1 MKILINLLLLLIGCG
16 FLVWAINSVDI
27 EKTLELLIHI
37 KFGFLAL
44 LFLYSLI
51 TWLDNLSWKYNFP
64 VDIAKSFTNQKL
76 WVVRLIGD
84 AYNTITPLGTMGGEP
99 VKAYLL
105 KENYGISLKQTISSL
120 VINRTTFLTALIL
133 FCIPGIFFILNST
146 DIPSDFKNASLLG
159 LASFTII
166 IFLFFIFQI
175 TGALG
180 KICQWL
186 ISKTRKPVFKI
197 FLENLIQLNKLFSVY
212 YQNSP
217 KRIFISIFYALSG
230 WVLGVGEVY
239 LIFYFLGFSPSI
251 RDIWIIESMA
261 QLVRAGSFFI
271 PFSIGVLE
279 GGFVIIFSSL
289 GYSSSLG
296 LAVAIISRIKQ
307 LTWVAFGLSVGWFMS
322 FKTTKIKSDSTKIEK
337 NC

>member
-1 MKILINLLLLLIGCG
+1 MKKLINLILFIIGCG
-16 FLVWAINSVDI
+16 FLVWTINSVDI
-27 EKTLELLIHI
+27 EKTFELLIHI

-44 LFLYSLI
+44 LLLYTLI

-64 VDIAKSFTNQKL
+64 SDIAKSFTNKNL

-99 VKAYLL
+99 IKAYLL
-105 KENYGISLKQTISSL
+105 KENYGISLKQTFSSL

-146 DIPSDFKNASLLG
+146 DIPRGFKNTSLLG
-159 LASFTII
+159 LISFTII

-180 KICQWL
+180 KICKWL
-186 ISKTRKPVFKI
+186 IPKTRKPTFRS
-197 FLENLIQLNKLFSVY
+197 FLENLIQLSKLFSIY
-212 YQNSP
+212 YRSSP
-217 KRIFISIFYALSG
+217 KRIFISIFYALWG
-230 WVLGVGEVY
+230 WILGIGEVY
-239 LIFYFLGFSPSI
+239 LILFFLGFSPPI

-296 LAVAIISRIKQ
+296 LAVSILSRIKQ
-307 LTWVAFGLSVGWFMS
+307 LTWVAFGLSTGSVMS
-322 FKTTKIKSDSTKIEK
+322 FKTTKIKSKSIRIEK
-337 NC
+337 DS

>member
-1 MKILINLLLLLIGCG
+1 MKKLINLALFLLGCT
-16 FLVWAINSVDI
+16 FLVWAINSVDM

-44 LFLYSLI
+44 LLLYSLI
-51 TWLDNLSWKYNFP
+51 TWLDTLSWKYNFP
-64 VDIAKSFTNQKL
+64 AYIAKSFTNQKL

-99 VKAYLL
+99 VKAHLL
-105 KENYGISLKQTISSL
+105 KEHYGISLKQTFSSL

-133 FCIPGIFFILNST
+133 FCIPGIFYILNST
-146 DIPSDFKNASLLG
+146 DIPTDFKNTSILG
-159 LASFTII
+159 LVSFAIV
-166 IFLFFIFQI
+166 IFFFFIFQI

-186 ISKTRKPVFKI
+186 ISKTKKPIFKS
-197 FLENLIQLNKLFSVY
+197 FLENLIQLDKLFSLY
-212 YQNSP
+212 YQISP
-217 KRIFISIFYALSG
+217 KRIFISIFYALWG
-230 WVLGVGEVY
+230 WILGIGEVY

-271 PFSIGVLE
+271 PFSLGALE
-279 GGFVIIFSSL
+279 GGFVIIFS
-289 GYSSSLG
+289 
-296 LAVAIISRIKQ
+296 
-307 LTWVAFGLSVGWFMS
+307 
-322 FKTTKIKSDSTKIEK
+322 
-337 NC
+337 